1 MPNILD
7 HCDVVYWSGVVTLF
21 PRVKDLWC
29 LGMLIQTR
37 HARLVTF
44 VFGLDLI
51 MMAILSYCQGSEF
64 SDYSDFLLL
73 HVTVYPGS
81 QTSILTIS
89 NQNSNEKFSL
99 QLALMP
105 TDCRAVCLVRGVDMW
120 TFCEMLIWNNF
131 AKFPISN
138 AAPANRQ
145 VDDKVI

>member
-1 MPNILD
+1 M
-7 HCDVVYWSGVVTLF
+7 YWSGVVTLF

-44 VFGLDLI
+44 VLGLNLI

-64 SDYSDFLLL
+64 SDYSDFLL
-73 HVTVYPGS
+73 HVTVLVLYPGS

-105 TDCRAVCLVRGVDMW
+105 TGCGAPSTRCRYVKCLEW
-120 TFCEMLIWNNF
+120 FCQIPYLIIQLLPTDRWMIKCSRTLF
-131 AKFPISN
+131 ADGFELDN
-138 AAPANRQ
+138 
-145 VDDKVI
+145 